1 VDLLQAIVERSC
13 NVWLKTIAAL
23 WVVLT
28 PKYTTIKSG
37 LDDKIVAKCSCS
49 DGRRAVSFYSVNV
62 TGVATIAATSL
73 VHN

>member
-28 PKYTTIKSG
+28 PKYTTIKLG

-49 DGRRAVSFYSVNV
+49 DGRRSIVLQRKRYR
-62 TGVATIAATSL
+62 VATIAAT
-73 VHN
+73 